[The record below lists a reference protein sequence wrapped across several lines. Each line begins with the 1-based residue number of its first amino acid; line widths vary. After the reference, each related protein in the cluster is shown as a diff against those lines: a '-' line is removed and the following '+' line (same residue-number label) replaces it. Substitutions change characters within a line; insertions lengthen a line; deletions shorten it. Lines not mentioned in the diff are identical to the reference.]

1 MTYGQPEPQ
10 NPFGPPRQGPGLGQ
24 PGHPAPYG
32 PPAQQP
38 GPVPY
43 GKPPQPPQQQPPF
56 GAPQASPYGPPANPA
71 PFGPPPMPPQ
81 PQQRPPAPYGP
92 PPGQGFF
99 PGPQPGAPFGPQH
112 QTPPP
117 LPPQGSAAPSNVPGG
132 WSPVQQGPGVPP
144 TPVPDPT
151 PRKAPFAATAIPVV
165 TSDALPGRE
174 VSQVIGI
181 VVGVTTRSRDV
192 KVGPDTVALLTQARQ
207 DAVAAL
213 VTMATDAGADA
224 VVGLRF
230 DGGKIAEALSEV
242 TAYGTAVTLVGADA
256 PAARALPDEPVA
268 ALPAGDAVVSAPP
281 SVSGPPPGQD
291 PHIASPIPM
300 DDPDPEDAFGSPAPR
315 PEDSVHE
322 QQLRNQLPQS

>member
-1 MTYGQPEPQ
+1 
-10 NPFGPPRQGPGLGQ
+10 
-24 PGHPAPYG
+24 
-32 PPAQQP
+32 
-38 GPVPY
+38 
-43 GKPPQPPQQQPPF
+43 
-56 GAPQASPYGPPANPA
+56 
-71 PFGPPPMPPQ
+71 MPPQ